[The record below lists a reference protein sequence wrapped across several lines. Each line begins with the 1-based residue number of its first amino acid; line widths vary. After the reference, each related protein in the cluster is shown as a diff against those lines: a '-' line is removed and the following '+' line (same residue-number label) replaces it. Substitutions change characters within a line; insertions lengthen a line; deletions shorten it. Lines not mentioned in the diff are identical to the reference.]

1 MTWVSHCVGHIESLP
16 HGLPGHLSSS
26 HWHQWIIIRFA
37 VLYEEQ
43 LFSYQKNTLKLS
55 DCRHPRPCAN
65 TIPQPT
71 CPDPP
76 YITTLLLTHATVR
89 TGSCNYRDW
98 QVQNLQCGL
107 AGWRCRKSYCCHS
120 SLKAVC
126 CRIPSCL
133 KIRLFV
139 LVMPSTD

>member
-1 MTWVSHCVGHIESLP
+1 MLVTQKAFHMGFLAACHPLTDTSE
-16 HGLPGHLSSS
+16 LSSGLLCCTRS
-26 HWHQWIIIRFA
+26 NYFPTEKHSM
-37 VLYEEQ
+37 E
-43 LFSYQKNTLKLS
+43 LS

-65 TIPQPT
+65 IIPQLT

-76 YITTLLLTHATVR
+76 YITTLLLLTHVTVR

-120 SLKAVC
+120 SPKAVC

-133 KIRLFV
+133 EEIRLFV